1 MMKAKFDELIVQVKP
16 LFKDNGFTK
25 NGLNFYKN
33 TPEFIYVVNFQKSSG
48 NTAFETRFYLN
59 CGIYGAF
66 IDAATGKEFISKPKE
81 YECHFRERISSII
94 DSKEAYY
101 EINESTD
108 AAALCENLITDLTA
122 IFGFFDE
129 IKTERNLIDLMLE
142 RNALAVI
149 DQLFE
154 YLLIKREQEILIRQ
168 ALNLFQKYG
177 NEARWKIFEGR
188 INSLLKKY
196 EKDEI
201 KFEEIKAKA

>member
-1 MMKAKFDELIVQVKP
+1 MKAKFDELIAQVKP

-25 NGLNFYKN
+25 SGLNFYKN

-48 NTAFETRFYLN
+48 NTAFETRFYVN

-66 IDAATGKEFISKPKE
+66 IDAATGKETVSKPKE
-81 YECHFRERISSII
+81 YECHFRDRISSII
-94 DSKEAYY
+94 DSKTLYY
-101 EINESTD
+101 EINKNTD
-108 AAALCENLITDLTA
+108 TEALCQNLTSDLTA
-122 IFGFFDE
+122 AFRFFDE

-142 RNALAVI
+142 RNGLAVI

-154 YLLIKREQEILIRQ
+154 YLLIKNEQEFLTSQ
-168 ALNLFQKYG
+168 ALNLFEKHG
-177 NEARWKIFEGR
+177 NEARWKIFERR
-188 INSLLKKY
+188 INDLLKKY

>member
-1 MMKAKFDELIVQVKP
+1 MKAKFDELIAQVKP

-33 TPEFIYVVNFQKSSG
+33 TPEFIYVLNFQKSSG
-48 NTAFETRFYLN
+48 NTAFETRFYVN

-66 IDAATGKEFISKPKE
+66 VGAVTGKETVLKPKE
-81 YECHFRERISSII
+81 YECHFRDKISSII
-94 DSKEAYY
+94 NSKTPYY
-101 EINESTD
+101 EINENTD
-108 AAALCENLITDLTA
+108 AAALCENLASDLRA
-122 IFGFFDE
+122 VFRFFDE

-142 RNALAVI
+142 RNGLAVI

-154 YLLIKREQEILIRQ
+154 YLLIKYEEEILTRQ
-168 ALNLFQKYG
+168 ALSLFEKHG
-177 NEARWKIFEGR
+177 NEARWKIFERR
-188 INSLLKKY
+188 INDLLKKY

>member
-1 MMKAKFDELIVQVKP
+1 MKAKFDELIVQVKP

-48 NTAFETRFYLN
+48 NAAFETRFYVN
-59 CGIYGAF
+59 CGIYGVF
-66 IDAATGKEFISKPKE
+66 IDAAAGKETVLKPKE
-81 YECHFRERISSII
+81 YECHFRDRISSII
-94 DSKEAYY
+94 DSKMAYY
-101 EINESTD
+101 EINENTYT
-108 AAALCENLITDLTA
+108 AALCENLISDLRA
-122 IFGFFDE
+122 AFRFFDE

-142 RNALAVI
+142 RNGLAVI

-154 YLLIKREQEILIRQ
+154 YLLIKHEEENLTRQ
-168 ALNLFQKYG
+168 VLSLFEKYG
-177 NEARWKIFEGR
+177 NETRWKIFERR
-188 INSLLKKY
+188 INDLLKKY

>member
-1 MMKAKFDELIVQVKP
+1 MKAKFDELIAQVKP

-48 NTAFETRFYLN
+48 NTAFKTRFYVN

-66 IDAATGKEFISKPKE
+66 IDAVIGKETVSKPKE

-94 DSKEAYY
+94 VSKTAYY
-101 EINESTD
+101 EINENTD
-108 AAALCENLITDLTA
+108 TAALCKNLSSDLKAT
-122 IFGFFDE
+122 FRFFDE

-142 RNALAVI
+142 RNGLAVI

-154 YLLIKREQEILIRQ
+154 YLLIKHEQEILIRQ

-188 INSLLKKY
+188 INGLLKKY

-201 KFEEIKAKA
+201 KFERI

>member
-1 MMKAKFDELIVQVKP
+1 MKTKFDGLIAQVKP

-48 NTAFETRFYLN
+48 NSAFETRFYVN

-66 IDAATGKEFISKPKE
+66 IDGSTRKETVLKPKE
-81 YECHFRERISSII
+81 YECHFRDRISSLIG
-94 DSKEAYY
+94 SKEAYY
-101 EINESTD
+101 EINENTD
-108 AAALCENLITDLTA
+108 TAALCENLASDLRA
-122 IFGFFDE
+122 VFSFFEE

-142 RNALAVI
+142 RNGLAVI

-177 NEARWKIFEGR
+177 NETRWKIFERR
-188 INSLLKKY
+188 INDLLKKY
-196 EKDEI
+196 KKNEI

>member
-1 MMKAKFDELIVQVKP
+1 MKAKFDELIAQVKP

-48 NTAFETRFYLN
+48 NTAFETRFYVN

-81 YECHFRERISSII
+81 YECHFRDRISSII
-94 DSKEAYY
+94 DSKTAYY
-101 EINESTD
+101 EINENTYT
-108 AAALCENLITDLTA
+108 AALCENLASDLRA
-122 IFGFFDE
+122 VFSFFEE

-142 RNALAVI
+142 RNGLAVI

-154 YLLIKREQEILIRQ
+154 YLLIKREQEILTSQ
-168 ALNLFQKYG
+168 ALNLFQKHG
-177 NEARWKIFEGR
+177 NEARWKIFERR
-188 INSLLKKY
+188 INDLLKKY
-196 EKDEI
+196 EKNEI